1 MLHEIA
7 QEENKAP
14 EPAADTM
21 PDIGTQADE
30 LPDIDLNE
38 PLGEPLYEDL
48 PEAEEDVFSEPKLK
62 ISKRPERKKRPQK
75 EELKVEAPQETIK
88 EPAQE
93 TLPESQPEHTAPQAE
108 TEPTQQKR
116 KKQQKSRRK
125 N

>member
-62 ISKRPERKKRPQK
+62 SSKAPEKKK
-75 EELKVEAPQETIK
+75 ET
-88 EPAQE
+88 
-93 TLPESQPEHTAPQAE
+93 T
-108 TEPTQQKR
+108 KR
-116 KKQQKSRRK
+116 R

>member
-48 PEAEEDVFSEPKLK
+48 PEAEEDVFAEPKLK
-62 ISKRPERKKRPQK
+62 ISKRPGKKKETTKRRTKSRSASKRP
-75 EELKVEAPQETIK
+75 
-88 EPAQE
+88 
-93 TLPESQPEHTAPQAE
+93 
-108 TEPTQQKR
+108 
-116 KKQQKSRRK
+116 
-125 N
+125 

>member
-62 ISKRPERKKRPQK
+62 ISKRPERKRDHKRR
-75 EELKVEAPQETIK
+75 T
-88 EPAQE
+88 
-93 TLPESQPEHTAPQAE
+93 
-108 TEPTQQKR
+108 
-116 KKQQKSRRK
+116 KSRSAARDHRK
-125 N
+125 AGAGNITGISSRASGTAS